1 VGDRDEQREPD
12 PVPVDQRPPAFSFL
26 NLAQTLAAYLAL
38 PVVLLY
44 PFGFVA
50 LFAQFTNYFRLDFY
64 TAWYAA
70 SLVSRVV
77 ILGQGATILAVALI
91 GSVLLSGVVAQIL
104 LRHDDSG
111 RPGRFVRGR
120 MLGAKLVLVSV
131 LTLVLY
137 VLYSRMLSAGR
148 VFGPAILG
156 QEPTE
161 CREEALRHQLNLWPD
176 SLIPA
181 LIFVAGILWGGWLMY
196 RSYRRYRQS
205 VSLNEGRGPVAD
217 YRLRSTLRLLVRGI
231 TQRWILPG
239 LVAAYTFG
247 IVASLVL
254 ALYTPAFMPLLTYGG
269 TPEYRGGKEP
279 THNRLLSY
287 TDGNWHFLH
296 RRKVEGGREYRV
308 VSLTGGEAKFVR
320 VRPYRATAFRVAPLP
335 WSDSAVMKVTDPCEK
350 QVIND

>member
-1 VGDRDEQREPD
+1 MGGQDRQREPGS
-12 PVPVDQRPPAFSFL
+12 VPPEQKPPSFSFL

-38 PVVLLY
+38 PVALLY

-70 SLVSRVV
+70 SLVNRVV

-91 GSVLLSGVVAQIL
+91 GSVLLSGAVAQIF
-104 LRHDDSG
+104 LRHDASG

-120 MLGAKLVLVSV
+120 VLGVKLVLVSV
-131 LTLVLY
+131 LTLLLY
-137 VLYSRMLSAGR
+137 VSYSRVLAAGR
-148 VFGPAILG
+148 VFGAAILG
-156 QEPTE
+156 REPTE

-176 SLIPA
+176 SLVPA
-181 LIFVAGILWGGWLMY
+181 LTFVVGSLCGGWLMY
-196 RSYRRYRQS
+196 KAYRRYRQS
-205 VSLNEGRGPVAD
+205 VSLNEGRGPVSD
-217 YRLRSTLRLLVRGI
+217 YRLRGTFRLLVRGI
-231 TQRWILPG
+231 TQGWILPG

-247 IVASLVL
+247 IAASLVL
-254 ALYTPAFMPLLTYGG
+254 AWYTPAFMPLLTYGA
-269 TPEYRGGKEP
+269 TPEYRGGAEP

-320 VRPYRATAFRVAPLP
+320 VRPHRATAFRVAPFP
-335 WSDSAVMKVTDPCEK
+335 WSNDAVMRVTKPCKK

>member
-1 VGDRDEQREPD
+1 VGDRDESQEPD
-12 PVPVDQRPPAFSFL
+12 SEPAAQARPTFSFL
-26 NLAQTLAAYLAL
+26 NLAQTLGAYLAL

-70 SLVSRVV
+70 SLVNRVV
-77 ILGQGATILAVALI
+77 ILGQGATILAVALV
-91 GSVLLSGVVAQIL
+91 GGVLLSGIVAQIL

-120 MLGAKLVLVSV
+120 MLGAKLVLICV

-137 VLYSRMLSAGR
+137 VAYSRTLSAGR
-148 VFGPAILG
+148 LLGPAILG
-156 QEPTE
+156 RKPTE

-176 SLIPA
+176 SLVPA
-181 LIFVAGILWGGWLMY
+181 LVFIVGGLWGGWLMY
-196 RSYRRYRQS
+196 GAYRRYRQG
-205 VSLNEGRGPVAD
+205 VALNEGRGPVAD
-217 YRLRSTLRLLVRGI
+217 HRLRGTLRLLVRGI
-231 TQRWILPG
+231 TQGWILPG
-239 LVAAYTFG
+239 LAAAYTFG
-247 IVASLVL
+247 IAASLVL

-269 TPEYRGGKEP
+269 TPDYRGGEEP

-296 RRKVEGGREYRV
+296 RRKVEGGRVYRV
-308 VSLTGGEAKFVR
+308 VSLAGGEAKFVR
-320 VRPYRATAFRVAPLP
+320 VRPYSSTAFRVAPFP
-335 WSDSAVMKVTDPCEK
+335 WSDDAVMRVTKPCK
-350 QVIND
+350 TQVIND